1 MSMTGKTCLVT
12 GATHGVG
19 LATARALAAAGANVV
34 LHGRDPARTRALA
47 ETLARATGAEVRA
60 VHADFARLADV
71 RALAAELDTS
81 LARLDVLVNNAG
93 LLSTRR
99 ERSVDGYELTFA
111 VNHLAP
117 FLLTNLLLPALRRAA
132 SARIVIVSSAA
143 HARTQLDFADLMN
156 EHVSPGLGGAYARSK
171 LANLLFMRA
180 LAERLRGSA
189 LTVNAL
195 HPGVVASHLF
205 QNLPAPLRLLI
216 GSAGRLAMLSPEE
229 GARTSVYLASSPQ
242 VEGASGGYYV
252 RCRPATPSR
261 AAQSDAD
268 AARLWQE
275 SARLSGLRAA

>member
-1 MSMTGKTCLVT
+1 MTGKTCLVT

-19 LATARALAAAGANVV
+19 LATARALAARGASVV

-47 ETLARATGAEVRA
+47 DSLARETGAAVRP

-71 RALAAELDTS
+71 RSLAAELDAS
-81 LARLDVLVNNAG
+81 LPRLEVLVNNAG
-93 LLSTRR
+93 MLSTRR
-99 ERSVDGYELTFA
+99 ARSADGYELTFA

-117 FLLTNLLLPALRRAA
+117 FLLTNLLLPALQRAGA
-132 SARIVIVSSAA
+132 ARIVIVSSAA
-143 HARTQLDFADLMN
+143 HARARLDFADLMN
-156 EHVSPGLGGAYARSK
+156 EDVAPGLGGAYARSK

-180 LAERLRGSA
+180 LAERLGGGA
-189 LTVNAL
+189 VTVNAL

-216 GSAGRLAMLSPEE
+216 GTAGRLAMLSPEE
-229 GARTSVYLASSPQ
+229 GARTSVYLASSAE

-252 RCRPATPSR
+252 RCRRAVASR

-275 SARLSGLRAA
+275 SVRLTGLKVA